1 MSEATFLPL
10 DELDGATR
18 YKLLAAAIVP
28 RPIGWVSTR
37 SAQGVDNLAPYSFFN
52 MMGGSPPLLVLG
64 TLRQDDGRLKDSAAN
79 LLETKECVIHL
90 VSESMLEAMNATC
103 IDAPPDVSEAQWA
116 RIAMTN
122 SRMVAPQRIAQAP
135 VAIECRLFQHID
147 APPSTLI
154 LVVEAVG
161 LHMAEAFF
169 DAERMRV
176 DPLAMQLVGRVHG
189 PGAYTRI
196 AVDRVLERPVWGGDE
211 PR

>member
-1 MSEATFLPL
+1 MSGTAFLPL

-37 SAQGVDNLAPYSFFN
+37 SPAGVDNLAPYSFFN

-64 TLRQDDGRLKDSAAN
+64 TLRQDNGRLKDSAAN

-90 VSESMLEAMNATC
+90 VAEPMLEAMNATC
-103 IDAPPDVSEAQWA
+103 VDAPPDVSEAEWA
-116 RIAMTN
+116 GIAMTD
-122 SRMVAPQRIAQAP
+122 SRLVAPQRIGDAP
-135 VAIECRLFQHID
+135 VAIECRLHSHID
-147 APPSTLI
+147 APPSTVI

-161 LHMAEAFF
+161 LHLAEDFF
-169 DAERMRV
+169 DKERMRV

-196 AVDRVLERPVWGGDE
+196 AVDRVLERPVWGGD
-211 PR
+211 